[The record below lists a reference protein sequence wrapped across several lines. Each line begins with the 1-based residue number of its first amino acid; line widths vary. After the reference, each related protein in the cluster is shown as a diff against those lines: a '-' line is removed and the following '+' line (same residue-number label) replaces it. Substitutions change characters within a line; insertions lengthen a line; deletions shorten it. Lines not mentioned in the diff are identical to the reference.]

1 MIEWQHRERDAMA
14 VLRRMSVLQAEI
26 VPGLVHD
33 TRCKFEITQAR
44 IGVVAVGEPTVSL
57 GEQRRIG
64 SRAAKSSLGRVGLSR
79 AGRWRVTR
87 HVEAR
92 ILGDIVVVRVVD
104 PCDVA
109 EA

>member
-1 MIEWQHRERDAMA
+1 MKSIGATRKRAIGHHRVFKRVMIEWQHRERDAMA

-33 TRCKFEITQAR
+33 TRCKFEIAQAR
-44 IGVVAVGEPTVSL
+44 IGVFAVGEPTVSL

-79 AGRWRVTR
+79 A
-87 HVEAR
+87 
-92 ILGDIVVVRVVD
+92 
-104 PCDVA
+104 
-109 EA
+109 